1 VAAPGKDCR
10 RFRFGTLN
18 LSDQDLFETLCVAI
32 ALLVSCYALYGL
44 SRLLSRGRDGF
55 SIGRPLAVAFAV
67 RLLAAVALG
76 QVALGRELRGGDEL
90 TFLARAKDLA
100 DQPLGGADVFDAFIS
115 QLHTFIFSMHY
126 RVLEAAPPDLL
137 LRIEMITFAVVG
149 IGLLSAAVYEL
160 AGARASRIAIWIL
173 ALEPANIFFSSLLHK
188 EPLMYLAEGLVAYG
202 GAVLWK
208 RGKLTALFPMILGC
222 LIATATRP
230 YVGWFLTAAAAAVV
244 LHASLTRQR
253 GLRSFALTTTCVVL
267 IFAFIPV
274 VLEQSSDEK
283 LEGLQ
288 ASQDA
293 NATGGFRLSLE
304 RVDYSTREK
313 LIINL
318 PNRIKDVIVRP
329 YVWQTENTS
338 QQLGAIGTLIVL
350 ACLALLAM
358 AIARNRKQI
367 MNMAGPLVYPAGFML
382 VAYAISA
389 GNAGTAYRYRTHLVG
404 LALALVLVL
413 LAQRRQEQE
422 GPARVP
428 ARPGLGPV
436 DRTRTAT

>member
-1 VAAPGKDCR
+1 
-10 RFRFGTLN
+10 LN
-18 LSDQDLFETLCVAI
+18 LSDQDLFETLCVLI

-44 SRLLSRGRDGF
+44 ARLLSRSREGF
-55 SIGRPLAVAFAV
+55 SIGKPLAVAFAV

-76 QVALGRELRGGDEL
+76 QLAIARDLRGGDEL
-90 TFLARAKDLA
+90 TFLGRAKDLA
-100 DQPLGGADVFDAFIS
+100 GQPLGANDVFDAFTS

-126 RVLEAAPPDLL
+126 RALEAAPPDLL
-137 LRIEMITFAVVG
+137 LRIEMVTFAVVG
-149 IGLLSAAVYEL
+149 IGLLGAAVYEL
-160 AGARASRIAIWIL
+160 AGARASRIALWVL

-208 RGKLTALFPMILGC
+208 RGKLTALLPMILGC

-230 YVGWFLTAAAAAVV
+230 YVGWFLTAAAAAIV

-267 IFAFIPV
+267 ILAFIPV
-274 VLEQSSDEK
+274 VWQQSSDEK
-283 LEGLQ
+283 LNELQ
-288 ASQDA
+288 QSQNA
-293 NATGGFRLSLE
+293 NATDDSNLSLE
-304 RVDYSTREK
+304 LVDYSTREK

-318 PNRIKDVIVRP
+318 PKRISDVVFRP
-329 YVWQTENTS
+329 FPWQTENTS
-338 QQLGAIGTLIVL
+338 QQLGAFGTLVVL

-404 LALALVLVL
+404 LAVSLVIVL
-413 LAQRRQEQE
+413 LAHRRQEQE
-422 GPARVP
+422 GLSRVSK
-428 ARPGLGPV
+428 RPDLATIS
-436 DRTRTAT
+436 RTRTAT